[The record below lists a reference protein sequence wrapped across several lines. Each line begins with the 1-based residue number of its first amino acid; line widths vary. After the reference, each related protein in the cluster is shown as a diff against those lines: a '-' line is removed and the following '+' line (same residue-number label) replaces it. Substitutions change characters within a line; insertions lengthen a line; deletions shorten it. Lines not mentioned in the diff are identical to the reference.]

1 VSDVLSFPRAERF
14 RGQRVRLVLYLPVG
28 QTLHI
33 DPTAEPYLDDVANLD
48 DAWDGAMGGRTW
60 QMTSAGLTELR

>member
-1 VSDVLSFPRAERF
+1 
-14 RGQRVRLVLYLPVG
+14 VRLVLYLPVG